1 MPKDP
6 EVSRLTVY
14 QLSCPHRIYWYTDD
28 GNGAQG
34 GHPSLAY
41 RSFSSGAGKKQLASW
56 LKNHVYHT
64 KVGYKK
70 LPEAWHTY
78 KLKGSK
84 GQRWSLPFG
93 ICLACWISHAI
104 LSWWSCS
111 DYVTYIMYKLYSDLS
126 ILNTY
131 IYIYI
136 CIYTYILFFIWPI
149 GHKPRVF
156 TTNVRFHVFPPSVLN
171 PPFHGSKWA
180 VRSFPQS
187 SL

>member
-56 LKNHVYHT
+56 LKNHVFHT

-70 LPEAWHTY
+70 LLEAWHTY

-111 DYVTYIMYKLYSDLS
+111 DYVTYIMYKLYSDIS

-131 IYIYI
+131 IYIHMYI
-136 CIYTYILFFIWPI
+136 HVYIILYLAYRPQ
-149 GHKPRVF
+149 
-156 TTNVRFHVFPPSVLN
+156 TTGVHNQCAFPCVSTLRLEPSIPWLKVSREEL
-171 PPFHGSKWA
+171 SAK
-180 VRSFPQS
+180 
-187 SL
+187 